1 VRILLDENIP
11 VAFAAELSGH
21 DVDTVTGVGWAGVKN
36 GQLLRLASET
46 YDAFVT
52 MDRSIEQQQK
62 VSELP
67 FGIVVLRAP
76 SNRLVHLRPLAPAI
90 LNVLQELAPGRLQ
103 HVGAGQSTAM

>member
-1 VRILLDENIP
+1 VRILLDESIP

-36 GQLLRLASET
+36 GELLSLASET
-46 YDAFVT
+46 YHAFVT
-52 MDRSIEQQQK
+52 MDRSIEHQQN

-76 SNRLVHLRPLAPAI
+76 SNRLLHLRPLVPAI
-90 LNVLQELAPGRLQ
+90 LAALAELAPWRLE
-103 HVGAGQSTAM
+103 HVGA

>member
-1 VRILLDENIP
+1 MRILLDENIP
-11 VAFAAELSGH
+11 VAFAAELIGH

-36 GQLLRLASET
+36 GKLLRLASET

-52 MDRSIEQQQK
+52 MDRSIEHQQN

-76 SNRLVHLRPLAPAI
+76 SNRLVHLRPLAPGI
-90 LNVLQELAPGRLQ
+90 LAVLADLAPGRLQ
-103 HVGAGQSTAM
+103 HVGVGESSSM

>member
-11 VAFAAELSGH
+11 VGFAAELIGH

-36 GQLLRLASET
+36 GKLLSLASET

-52 MDRSIEQQQK
+52 MDRSIEHQQD

-76 SNRLVHLRPLAPAI
+76 SNRLLHLRPLAPAI
-90 LNVLQELAPGRLQ
+90 LAVLAELAPGRLQ
-103 HVGAGQSTAM
+103 QVGA